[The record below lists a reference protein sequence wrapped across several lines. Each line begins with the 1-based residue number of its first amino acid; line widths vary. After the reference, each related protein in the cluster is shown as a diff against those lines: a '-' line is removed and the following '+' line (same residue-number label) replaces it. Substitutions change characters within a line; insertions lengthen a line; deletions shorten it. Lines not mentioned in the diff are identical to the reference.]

1 MNVTLKNTSRFGFW
15 VTLSDGK
22 SIDLSPRT
30 KPVSVPERE
39 LRVNSALKKLIERG
53 LIENI
58 EKPTRTKQAKVSPK
72 NPEKKAGKKTP
83 ATKTGKSA
91 QPEKK

>member
-15 VTLSDGK
+15 VTLSDGN

-39 LRVNSALKKLIERG
+39 LRVNSSLKKLIDRG
-53 LIENI
+53 LVEKIE
-58 EKPTRTKQAKVSPK
+58 EPGRAKKAKV
-72 NPEKKAGKKTP
+72 
-83 ATKTGKSA
+83 
-91 QPEKK
+91 